1 MHYSLIKNDSNED
14 IIKYFVG
21 VKAKMN
27 IENQNE
33 FEKLFG
39 RLDREGKISLLK
51 CFVNYKEKN
60 FMENFLRYTLTF
72 NRRDILKIL
81 FDNNLNPEQKIE
93 KYTLWKFARTL
104 NNSKLYLYLKRKRK
118 EINIMNGKK
127 LKLRRKKRRLRKK
140 KKKLKKEKQT
150 NQQTNE
156 QTKIK

>member
-72 NRRDILKIL
+72 NRRDILKN
-81 FDNNLNPEQKIE
+81 FV
-93 KYTLWKFARTL
+93 
-104 NNSKLYLYLKRKRK
+104 
-118 EINIMNGKK
+118 
-127 LKLRRKKRRLRKK
+127 
-140 KKKLKKEKQT
+140 
-150 NQQTNE
+150 
-156 QTKIK
+156 